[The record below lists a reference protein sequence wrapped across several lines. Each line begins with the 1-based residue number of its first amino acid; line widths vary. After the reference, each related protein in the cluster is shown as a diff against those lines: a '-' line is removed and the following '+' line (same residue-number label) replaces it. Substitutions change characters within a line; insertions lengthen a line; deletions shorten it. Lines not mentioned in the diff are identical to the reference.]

1 MLLVVRYGRTPF
13 WFPYYYNMH
22 VVKYGYQKGQ
32 KWKYIA
38 TEELWAFSVKSLS
51 VKTPE
56 VSEVEFYH
64 FSKSFTTIS
73 YKSVK

>member
-1 MLLVVRYGRTPF
+1 
-13 WFPYYYNMH
+13 MH
-22 VVKYGYQKGQ
+22 VVNYGYQKGQ
-32 KWKYIA
+32 KWKHIA
-38 TEELWAFSVKSLS
+38 TEKLWVFSVKSLS

-64 FSKSFTTIS
+64 FSRSFTTTS

>member
-1 MLLVVRYGRTPF
+1 
-13 WFPYYYNMH
+13 MH

-38 TEELWAFSVKSLS
+38 TEELFFSVKSLS

-56 VSEVEFYH
+56 VSEEEFCH
-64 FSKSFTTIS
+64 LSRSFTTTS

>member
-1 MLLVVRYGRTPF
+1 
-13 WFPYYYNMH
+13 MH

-64 FSKSFTTIS
+64 LKDLSLQLHTK
-73 YKSVK
+73 V